1 MQTIMNETIYRK
13 KSVGVLMSRKGGVDS
28 MRGFLKIIII
38 IGGIEG
44 ELMINSL
51 WAGRVLSCSGLM

>member
-1 MQTIMNETIYRK
+1 
-13 KSVGVLMSRKGGVDS
+13 MSRKGGVDS
-28 MRGFLKIIII
+28 MRGFLKIIIT

-44 ELMINSL
+44 ELINSL